1 MCDMAHSYVEHDSG
15 IRLFDMAHSYVWYQ
29 SHSSAIME
37 ALLQKSPID
46 SGIRLFDGDLGGW
59 GRVPFSRNFM
69 KPTPRRKW
77 YLKTGR
83 RFH

>member
-1 MCDMAHSYVEHDSG
+1 MSIGAHLFRRDLSVNIYTGIDVNVFVHMNMCEGLCTCFERVYKYRHTLGEV
-15 IRLFDMAHSYVWYQ
+15 
-29 SHSSAIME
+29 
-37 ALLQKSPID
+37 
-46 SGIRLFDGDLGGW
+46 GGW

-77 YLKTGR
+77 YLTSGR